1 MPKVVSNTTP
11 IISLLKLNRLDLL
24 KQLYGQILIPLAV
37 FREIEAGKTKGY
49 YKDLSKIDWISIVEI
64 KDKKSVK
71 YLLDL
76 DQGEAEAIVLAT
88 EFNADLII
96 LDERLGRFYAKH
108 AELKVTGTIGVLI
121 KAKNEGL
128 IESVKPMIEELV
140 KKEVWIS
147 DKLKSEILKKTGEK

>member
-1 MPKVVSNTTP
+1 MPEVVSNTTP

-24 KQLYGQILIPLAV
+24 QQLYGQILIPLAV
-37 FREIEAGKTKGY
+37 YREIEAGKTKGY
-49 YKDLSKIDWISIVEI
+49 YKDLSKIDWISILEI

-71 YLLDL
+71 YFLDL

-121 KAKNEGL
+121 KAKKEGL
-128 IESVKPMIEELV
+128 IEYVKPMLEELI

-147 DKLKSEILKKTGEK
+147 DKLKVEILKKIGEK